1 MGIKGFK
8 SFFNGHEFF
17 LMVFSWVLRVHF
29 SMDTDVVLQK
39 CGVPSGAI
47 VNAHRTCIKN
57 EIKIKKSYPDAPK
70 RGLI

>member
-1 MGIKGFK
+1 
-8 SFFNGHEFF
+8 
-17 LMVFSWVLRVHF
+17 MVFSWVLRVHF